1 MEQKIPIDVA
11 SKYVMHFGEET
22 KVEENL
28 TADDPGK
35 RYVYRVVH
43 KGASYILKGYRIAL
57 ERLDSAN
64 KQSVEQFKEG
74 LVQVSEVLQEYHFAK
89 ATAPFNPHIAQ
100 PLSLN
105 FEIEVPE
112 EEDSSACMH
121 IQIVFEYAGVA
132 LDRLEPG
139 TVEATYNLM
148 RQSASA
154 LFLLHSLGV
163 TDYDVK
169 PSSMVYDSGKD
180 LLKLVN
186 MGSAFGC
193 ATRAKSPNATVNLD
207 GKARSGTPAF
217 APPEMLKM
225 AEGSEI
231 APSLGMTL
239 PAIDVYCWGMSFYS
253 LLSNRRS
260 DELESEYM
268 KYKLGSEAD
277 YNVFMK
283 LTDVNFNSVKTKNAT
298 ESSMMETIKSLIS
311 SSLSYKPKERPGMR
325 EIVGRMKDFE
335 RRKKVPLRYAQT
347 EAGHHK
353 ALKDLLLMSEQPRK
367 LSSALGEL
375 SEESKG
381 DDVVELK
388 CGHAVTKEYLVNYM
402 LELFL
407 KRQPCNYSCMCSM
420 CREPERLKS
429 VTLNCGCTLTK
440 FGDKVEF
447 SDTDYGRCGEGK
459 PRTATDLC
467 ILNDYTSFKLA
478 TMMLSE
484 YPIEN
489 RSPTLMDLLNESI
502 KKENPKDI
510 AWILRSTDLVTVLDV
525 TNSKIGDEGARAIAE
540 AVKGNTSLSE
550 IFMGKNNVG
559 NEGAKAFGEALKANA
574 TLTVLDLRD
583 NKVGSE
589 GAKLIGEALKTNK
602 TLTRL
607 ELRGNKIG
615 NEGLIA
621 IGEALKANRT
631 LARLN
636 VSRNK
641 FGVEGVRA
649 ICDALASN
657 KGLVKLCLADNNIGV
672 EGAKFFEGALKSNR
686 TMTQLDLSDN
696 KIGDEGLKYISDAL
710 KENSTL
716 TFLLLWNNNIGVDGT
731 KHIDDVLRTNTTLTH
746 LELNGNKIGVE
757 GLRHISD
764 MLRANK
770 TLTKLSLSDTKI
782 GVEGAK
788 LIGSILETNSTLKK
802 LEIHGAG
809 IGDEGARLISEVL
822 ETNTTLLQLELR
834 SNNIGIEGARA
845 IGKALNSNATLTHL
859 ELNTNKLGDEGARL
873 ICEALKTNATLTQL
887 RLRSNNIGYK
897 GAVVISDMLKE
908 NKTLTLLDLHINNVA
923 DDGTKLIAEALK
935 TNETLTQ
942 LSLRMNNLG
951 IAGAKFIE
959 EALKMNTT
967 IENLDLRENKIAVE
981 GREALRRI
989 TEHRKTKVIFH

>member
-1 MEQKIPIDVA
+1 MEQKIPIEVG
-11 SKYVMHFGEET
+11 SKYVMHFGEEV
-22 KVEENL
+22 KVEENFA
-28 TADDPGK
+28 ADDPGK

-43 KGASYILKGYRIAL
+43 KGANYVLKGYRIAL
-57 ERLDSAN
+57 ERLNSAN
-64 KQSVEQFKEG
+64 SESVELFKQG

-112 EEDSSACMH
+112 EEDSCPCMH

-132 LDRLEPG
+132 LDRLEPA

-148 RQSASA
+148 RQSAGA
-154 LFLLHSLGV
+154 LSLLHNLGV
-163 TDYDVK
+163 TNFDVK
-169 PSSMVYDSGKD
+169 PSSMVYDGAKD
-180 LLKLVN
+180 LLKFVN

-193 ATRAKSPNATVNLD
+193 ATRTNSPNATVNLD
-207 GKARSGTPAF
+207 GKIRSGTPAF

-225 AEGSEI
+225 AEGSEV
-231 APSLGMTL
+231 APSLGMTM

-253 LLSNRRS
+253 LLSNRKS
-260 DELESEYM
+260 EELESEYM
-268 KYKLGSEAD
+268 KYKLGSEAE
-277 YNVFMK
+277 YGVFMK
-283 LTDVNFNSVKTKNAT
+283 LADVNFNSVKTKNAT
-298 ESSMMETIKSLIS
+298 ESSMMETIKNLIS
-311 SSLSYKPKERPGMR
+311 SSLSYKPKERPEMK
-325 EIVGRMKDFE
+325 EIVGRMRDFE
-335 RRKKVPLRYAQT
+335 RRKKVALRYAQT

-353 ALKDLLLMSEQPRK
+353 NFKDLLMMSEQPRK
-367 LSSALGEL
+367 MSSALGEMP
-375 SEESKG
+375 EESKG

-388 CGHAVTKEYLVNYM
+388 CGHAMAKEYLVNYM

-407 KRQPCNYSCMCSM
+407 KRQPCEYSCMCSM

-447 SDTDYGRCGEGK
+447 SDTDYGKCREGK

-502 KKENPKDI
+502 RKENAKDI
-510 AWILRSTDLVTVLDV
+510 AWILCSTDLVTVLDI
-525 TNSKIGDEGARAIAE
+525 TNSKIGDEGAKAIAE
-540 AVKGNTSLSE
+540 AVKINTSLSE
-550 IFMGKNNVG
+550 IFMGKNNIGNEGARTFGEALKVNTMLTVLDLRENKVG
-559 NEGAKAFGEALKANA
+559 NEGAKIIGEALKA
-574 TLTVLDLRD
+574 
-583 NKVGSE
+583 
-589 GAKLIGEALKTNK
+589 NK

-621 IGEALKANRT
+621 IGEALKVNST

-636 VSRNK
+636 IGRNK

-649 ICDALASN
+649 VCDALVSN
-657 KGLVKLCLADNNIGV
+657 KGLIKLSLADSSIGT
-672 EGAKFFEGALKSNR
+672 EGAKFFEDALRSNK

-696 KIGDEGLKYISDAL
+696 KIGDEGVKYISDAL
-710 KENSTL
+710 KVNSTL
-716 TFLLLWNNNIGVDGT
+716 TFLLLWNNNIGVEGT
-731 KHIDDVLRTNTTLTH
+731 RYIDDVLRTNTTLTH

-757 GLRHISD
+757 GLKHISE

-770 TLTKLSLSDTKI
+770 TLTKISLSDTKI

-788 LIGSILETNSTLKK
+788 LIGNILETNSTLKK
-802 LEIHGAG
+802 LEIHGTS
-809 IGDEGARLISEVL
+809 IGDEGTRLISEVL

-834 SNNIGIEGARA
+834 NNNIGVEGARA

-859 ELNTNKLGDEGARL
+859 ELNTNKVGDDGARL
-873 ICEALKTNATLTQL
+873 ICEALKTNTTLTQL

-897 GAVVISDMLKE
+897 GAVAISEMLRV

-935 TNETLTQ
+935 ANETLTQ
-942 LSLRMNNLG
+942 LNLRMNNIG
-951 IAGAKFIE
+951 IVGAKFIE

-967 IENLDLRENKIAVE
+967 IESLDLRENKIAVE
-981 GREALRRI
+981 GRETLKRI
-989 TEHRKTKVIFH
+989 TEHRKTKILFH